1 MLYTVS
7 KTSEVLLAG
16 VFRALPGEDLGLGIG
31 GETGGGGSPVF
42 PATPVD
48 VSGGGTILKSELL
61 LLVSE
66 PELLG
71 RVVVGGGGSNG
82 DSMCVNGLGLGL
94 G

>member
-16 VFRALPGEDLGLGIG
+16 LFLALPGEDFGLGIG
-31 GETGGGGSPVF
+31 GETGGGGNPVF

-48 VSGGGTILKSELL
+48 VSGGGTILKSELF

-66 PELLG
+66 PDLPSKA
-71 RVVVGGGGSNG
+71 VDGGGGSNG
-82 DSMCVNGLGLGL
+82 DSICVNGLGLGL